1 MFYTVIQYIFIAAVF
16 IIAVGYV
23 IKMFKDS
30 LASKKSCAKGC
41 GCDDTSGIKKESEI
55 YKDSN

>member
-1 MFYTVIQYIFIAAVF
+1 MFYTIIQYVFIAAVF
-16 IIAVGYV
+16 IIAVAYV

-41 GCDDTSGIKKESEI
+41 GCDNTSGVKKES
-55 YKDSN
+55 KSV